1 MRICQEGDA
10 LFTTR
15 IVGAHRMTLKEAFG
29 LKAACRPDDDESY
42 FRDSVIFS
50 NGARAWTQP
59 NVFKSW

>member
-1 MRICQEGDA
+1 
-10 LFTTR
+10 
-15 IVGAHRMTLKEAFG
+15 MTLKEAFG